1 MTTTSADLTT
11 LIRLGFAWRL
21 EWSGSLLAGASVRL
35 GAVVSSAGAILQ
47 DRAFATTGDD
57 TLFTLYRD
65 TAWTGG
71 VAWTPMNRNDT
82 YWASATRAA
91 LSSAATGVTATTA
104 AANKMGSVRL
114 QTVGPKAT
122 SAAGEGS
129 EIDLAPGGSYVIEVV
144 NNSANTCEASLS
156 LLVLRDQMKT
166 GVLSRTP

>member
-1 MTTTSADLTT
+1 MTTTSADITS

-21 EWSGSLLAGASVRL
+21 EWSGSLAAGASIRL
-35 GAVVSSAGAILQ
+35 GAVASSAGAMLQ
-47 DRAFATTGDD
+47 DRTFATTGDD

-71 VAWTPMNRNDT
+71 VAWTPMNRNDS
-82 YWASATRAA
+82 YWASTPRAA
-91 LSSAATGVTATTA
+91 LASAATGVTATPS

-122 SAAGEGS
+122 SSAGEGS
-129 EIDLAPGGSYVIEVV
+129 EIDLAANGSYVIEII
-144 NNSANTCEASLS
+144 NNSANLCEASMS
-156 LLVLRDQMKT
+156 LLVLRDQMRT